1 MEGKILV
8 VHRNELILDV
18 IQEMLNDVGYAV
30 SLTCDPQRALSKAM
44 AHSYEVIIV
53 DRHLDGEFDGV
64 RLVEL
69 LRKYGVQSPV
79 IGTAPNS
86 DWAEQSLDLVD
97 RIIPA
102 PFDYSELVKA
112 VADLLEDEPA
122 ILDNLTESHADDHL
136 KPNLSDITGE
146 LHDNTL
152 PGPEGFAESDLLPSS
167 PALPDSAPQ
176 SAATD
181 TPKHEIPMPTATSR
195 TIRPWQ
201 PPHIEKYEGPTRII
215 FSENADDT
223 REEFSGWL
231 KDAGNEVTACKSGD
245 EIVEATMLGSF
256 DLIVLD
262 LWTTGMDGFETLE
275 TLRMSGVDTPV
286 IITAGYITKEMAGEL
301 LPHKIKKIV
310 LKPSSRDVFMESINE
325 TIAL

>member
-30 SLTCDPQRALSKAM
+30 SMTRDPQRALSKAM

-79 IGTAPNS
+79 IGTAPNA
-86 DWAEQSLDLVD
+86 DWAEQSIDLVD
-97 RIIPA
+97 RLLPA

-122 ILDNLTESHADDHL
+122 PGLPTDKGDLLSGDKDDHFSFDL
-136 KPNLSDITGE
+136 
-146 LHDNTL
+146 
-152 PGPEGFAESDLLPSS
+152 SDLLP
-167 PALPDSAPQ
+167 PAPTPPKAQPDAETNTPAPK
-176 SAATD
+176 
-181 TPKHEIPMPTATSR
+181 TPRTPTATSR
-195 TIRPWQ
+195 QIRPWQ
-201 PPHIEKYEGPTRII
+201 PPHIEKYDGPARVI
-215 FSENADDT
+215 FSENADEN
-223 REEFSGWL
+223 REDYAGWL
-231 KDAGNEVTACKSGD
+231 REAGAEVTPCSRGD
-245 EIVEATMLGSF
+245 EIVEATMLGTY
-256 DLIVLD
+256 DLIVID
-262 LWTTGMDGFETLE
+262 LWTSGMDGFETLE

-286 IITAGYITKEMAGEL
+286 IVTAGYITKEMVAEL
-301 LPHKIKKIV
+301 LPHGVKKIV
-310 LKPSSRDVFMESINE
+310 LKPARRETFMESIRE
-325 TIAL
+325 LVTV